1 MTALSAIRHDAI
13 FDPQKH
19 KDLQVTI
26 IGAGATGSRLWLS
39 LVELGV
45 TNIDVYDFDVVES
58 HNLANQI
65 YFTKHIGMPKVDALR
80 DYYAL
85 KTGVNPP
92 HSMGFYNHKVTK
104 DSFIGQVD
112 VLFLMTD
119 TIESRLEIIDS
130 LIFPSTDE
138 IYYTTVIETRMAS
151 THGNVAVFN
160 RSSLKSWKASL
171 PSADAPEETTAC
183 GSSISVGVT
192 ASAIASHAVW
202 EFLNTIDRDPT
213 GALWHPSAIH
223 NLYFKPLLVASS
235 QLDQDIINSPQ
246 IGESAHG

>member
-1 MTALSAIRHDAI
+1 MTALSTIRHDAI

-19 KDLQVTI
+19 KDLCVTI

-65 YFTKHIGMPKVDALR
+65 YFTSHIGQPKVDALR
-80 DYYAL
+80 DYYKL
-85 KTGVNPP
+85 KTGANPP
-92 HSMGFYNHKVTK
+92 DSMGFYNHKVTK
-104 DSFIGQVD
+104 DSFIGQMH

-119 TIESRLEIIDS
+119 TIESRLEIIDAF
-130 LIFPSTDE
+130 IFPTPAH
-138 IYYTTVIETRMAS
+138 YTTVIETRMAS
-151 THGNVAVFN
+151 THGNVAVFDN
-160 RSSLKSWKASL
+160 FTAESWKATL

-202 EFLNTIDRDPT
+202 QFLNAIERTAS
-213 GALWHPSAIH
+213 GAMRKPRCVIH

-235 QLDQDIINSPQ
+235 QIAPTTIDATE
-246 IGESAHG
+246 GETAHD